1 MSEDFCFN
9 HIGAA
14 VIDLNRTINTLEKL
28 FGAKMLS
35 NIVYDPI
42 QEVTLVLLNVGGI
55 TVELVRGKKVNS
67 FIFQVGKLNF
77 YHVCYETRNFNRTV
91 EKYNNTKG
99 LIMLAPPAPAILF
112 NNRRTAF
119 FIKKDVG
126 LIEILEGDKI

>member
-14 VIDLNRTINTLEKL
+14 VIDLNKTINTLEKL

-42 QEVTLVLLNVGGI
+42 QEVTLVLLNVKGI
-55 TVELVRGKKVNS
+55 TIELVHGKKVNS
-67 FIFQVGKLNF
+67 FIFQRSKLNF
-77 YHVCYETRNFNRTV
+77 YHVCYEAKNFNRTV

-99 LIMLAPPAPAILF
+99 LIMLAPPMPAILF
-112 NNRRTAF
+112 NNRRTVF